1 MISPS
6 DFRFDVARWY
16 SGISTLRFFA
26 RPGEASFAV
35 FRFVDVIIVAAGE
48 MNMGW
53 KGREVELEEK
63 IKGELSNP
71 REKTLK
77 QQGSLWV
84 NEGEEDID
92 VGWIKVQAMGIVAL
106 GVVGISMTS
115 IKLVYARPILVI
127 NENASKEEKL

>member
-1 MISPS
+1 
-6 DFRFDVARWY
+6 
-16 SGISTLRFFA
+16 
-26 RPGEASFAV
+26 
-35 FRFVDVIIVAAGE
+35 
-48 MNMGW
+48 MGW

-92 VGWIKVQAMGIVAL
+92 VG
-106 GVVGISMTS
+106 
-115 IKLVYARPILVI
+115 
-127 NENASKEEKL
+127 